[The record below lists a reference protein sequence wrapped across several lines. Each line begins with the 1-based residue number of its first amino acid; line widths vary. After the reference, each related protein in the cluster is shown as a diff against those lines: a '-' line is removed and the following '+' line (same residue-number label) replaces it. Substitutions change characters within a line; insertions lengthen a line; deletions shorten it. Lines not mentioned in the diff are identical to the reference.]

1 MGRVRSILH
10 AARLRLTG
18 ADDPIDPAPPVA
30 HRVLVDGNT
39 RTFWSR
45 GAAVPVTLV
54 EADPLVP
61 TAGVPERVRAMVAAH
76 ERGYRSAGTR
86 AAGDPAF
93 SETLFVELVRGEQ
106 YTRAFALLA
115 PGCQRLWGTV
125 EQFADAHRGDAR
137 HNLRG
142 VNVVDVRHLEEWT
155 DPELGDRHRDVAE
168 LDVEYSFDAGTRVV
182 VLRRTVH
189 LLAVAGKWRSLSY
202 PEKPEVTIG

>member
-1 MGRVRSILH
+1 M
-10 AARLRLTG
+10 
-18 ADDPIDPAPPVA
+18 
-30 HRVLVDGNT
+30 
-39 RTFWSR
+39 
-45 GAAVPVTLV
+45 TLV

-61 TAGVPERVRAMVAAH
+61 TAGVHERVRAMVAAH
-76 ERGYRSAGTR
+76 ERGQASAASR
-86 AAGDPAF
+86 PAGDPVF

-115 PGCQRLWGTV
+115 PGCQRRWGTARS
-125 EQFADAHRGDAR
+125 FADAHRGDAR
-137 HNLRG
+137 HRLRG

-202 PEKPEVTIG
+202 PEKPEITIG